1 MSCPEH
7 PLVVLSPKARQD
19 FVDILRYT
27 AAQWGGQ
34 QLAIYRD
41 KIDAAIQRIGKNPQ
55 IGAVRND
62 LTRPYRT
69 LAVGVHV
76 IVYRQQSNRI
86 RIVRILHQRMD
97 PANYH

>member
-27 AAQWGGQ
+27 LANWGRE

-41 KIDAAIQRIGKNPQ
+41 RIDSAIQRIYKNPQ
-55 IGAVRND
+55 IGALRND
-62 LTRPYRT
+62 LNQPYRT

-97 PANYH
+97 PANHH